1 MSLRE
6 PIQAMRRAA
15 QLGGALLLAL
25 AWPAAQALEVT
36 LTAEYLGGGS
46 GRFDNTTPPG
56 GICRYWTYTCRNM
69 TTVDL
74 PITYIKKTTKG
85 ATDPRDNYFIQLP
98 ARRQVNI
105 INDQTGESRTAT
117 LEWTALSQRVEINGW
132 LYDDHPLSNRSL
144 NGGCSG
150 VGAFST
156 ERPAI
161 VNYLWRISD
170 PQSPQGCWSFNRRTA
185 IGKVVDAQVLETS
198 IAYDL
203 VVPPPYQMRA
213 GTYRGSITYSMGAG
227 ADFDFGNDV
236 SALSGNSLTV
246 NFVLDVRHAFV
257 FEFPPGSDRA
267 VLEPKGGWSA
277 WLAGGKAP
285 TKLYRDLPFRLWS
298 TGPFKVYKLCQH
310 YADVRCGI
318 VNDNGHQVPVEVA
331 LSLPPG
337 MHYQGRPIERL
348 ALPSGRAAAL
358 QFESAM
364 PTLNRPGQ
372 LHFEVGRADMP
383 GMLAYSGSTYTG
395 QVTVVFDAEL

>member
-1 MSLRE
+1 MSLLQ
-6 PIQAMRRAA
+6 PIRAMRRAA

-56 GICRYWTYTCRNM
+56 GLCRYWPSRCKTM

-74 PITYIKKTTKG
+74 PITYNKKTTG
-85 ATDPRDNYFIQLP
+85 HAPDPRDNYFIQLP
-98 ARRQVNI
+98 GRRQVNI
-105 INDQTGESRTAT
+105 YNDQTGESRTAT
-117 LEWTALSQRVEINGW
+117 LEWTSLSQRVQIDGSLDE
-132 LYDDHPLSNRSL
+132 DHPLFYRTLS
-144 NGGCSG
+144 GGCSG
-150 VGAFST
+150 GAYNSQYS
-156 ERPAI
+156 PAW
-161 VNYLWRISD
+161 VMYLWRVRD

-185 IGKVVDAQVLETS
+185 VGKVVDAEVLETS

-246 NFVLDVRHAFV
+246 NFVLDVRHAFI

-337 MHYQGRPIERL
+337 MHYQGRPIEHL

-358 QFESAM
+358 QFESSM

-372 LHFEVGRADMP
+372 LHFEVGRADVP